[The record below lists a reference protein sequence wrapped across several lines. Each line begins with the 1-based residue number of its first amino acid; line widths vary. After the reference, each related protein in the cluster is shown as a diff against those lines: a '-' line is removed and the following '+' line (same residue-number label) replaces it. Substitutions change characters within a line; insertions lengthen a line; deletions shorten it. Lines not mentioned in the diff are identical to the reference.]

1 MSKIKIAKTKH
12 KVHKLIKTRW
22 SARSFSEKVISQE
35 DLMTLVEA
43 ASWSFSAN
51 NEQPW
56 RFITALKGSE
66 TFDKILSC
74 IMPGNTPWAKN
85 AAAYIVSLAKTTFD
99 KEGNPPN
106 GGAEHDLG
114 AANMSLVLQAHS
126 MGIYCHPMGG
136 FERAKLKE
144 VFQLPEN
151 LKPVVVI
158 ALGYLDEAGK
168 LEEPYRTREL
178 TPRSR
183 KSLQELVW
191 NTEGLI

>member
-1 MSKIKIAKTKH
+1 MTKIKIAKTKY

-22 SARSFSEKVISQE
+22 SARSFSEKIISQE
-35 DLMTLVEA
+35 DLMTLIEA

-56 RFITALKGSE
+56 RFITAQKGSE
-66 TFDKILSC
+66 TFDKIFSC
-74 IMPGNTPWAKN
+74 LMPGNTPWAKN

-106 GGAEHDLG
+106 GTAEHDLG
-114 AANMSLVLQAHS
+114 AANMALILQAHS
-126 MGIYCHPMGG
+126 MDIYCHPMGG
-136 FERAKLKE
+136 FDKMTLKE
-144 VFQLPEN
+144 TFQLADN

-158 ALGYLDEAGK
+158 ALGYLDNAEK
-168 LEEPYRTREL
+168 LIEPYRTREL

-183 KSLQELVW
+183 QSIEELVL
-191 NTEGLI
+191 NI